1 MQAALTS
8 HPWLLA
14 LPELQ
19 PFREFLVDTSS
30 RCESGE
36 VDRDMRAV
44 RAEVGGDERRLR
56 ERAAG
61 CIPRNAA
68 SPLPYAP
75 AAGRGQ

>member
-36 VDRDMRAV
+36 VDRIVIVNKSKARVIMRETAP
-44 RAEVGGDERRLR
+44 G
-56 ERAAG
+56 AAG
-61 CIPRNAA
+61 ATTA
-68 SPLPYAP
+68 VA
-75 AAGRGQ
+75 